1 MLHYKKGVN
10 KMISAEELI
19 QRIATEPSVLFWGQN
34 YLGSMTGRNPFYDEV
49 NKKIFNG
56 KLPSEVDY
64 TNLWSHLNDGRPLS
78 AENIDALLDILLND
92 VPVQPWLR
100 KILSMRWGMIIT
112 SATDAA
118 MFHCVGSDFSLRPI
132 SLDQRSFNRRDISK
146 NTINISLLYGSL
158 ADQENLLRDC
168 SNRSFRNISK
178 KVNDRLGWIYE
189 DILSE
194 YGVMVI
200 DGWDPDRDWL
210 KNLLQ
215 NAGEMPYESIYL
227 FGATPEILE
236 NDDVKYLQEEH
247 ILIPVEKTF
256 AQFLS
261 GVDFFEAEE
270 DLEEESEY
278 REAGRVLTLSIEGQT
293 VPIRV
298 SYNALS
304 RLDSHIQ
311 VLYDDI
317 WVGSDTRGI
326 PLSQLYAQFQRQV
339 EPPVWYLHTPKYGF
353 YFERSFDQ
361 KLKGIVEKEFRKI
374 PYKRRHVIVE
384 GNSNTGKT
392 ASLINLAYTLRTIAP
407 VIYIYGEPTQ
417 ADWMEDL
424 KDFIKLQFVDRQS
437 AGKWI
442 SSVLV
447 IWDANTDYNAP
458 QRCGRLQS
466 VLRETNAVVVGS
478 AYPLSWSDE
487 DEDSEYRDNSGN
499 YHIVVRAGLD
509 DDEVSGMLASIKKVN
524 PDLYERIRNNG
535 KKTHL
540 LESLQQMIRL
550 EYLPEWKAVA
560 EALQARFNQEV
571 VVNEEFS
578 DQKLEKYRDDME
590 ALVDNE
596 INKYGAASSWQ
607 IQLAQI
613 SKTFF
618 SNEEHIPEEKKKTF
632 EKFQSMERRIKLL
645 NRILALCG
653 EFSVELPLNVVLR
666 ILSDEDGKIYSDE
679 QRFLFEIIG
688 SDSLIRSSKTET
700 GEISV
705 CFRHPVE
712 AEMYVYNNFGEDLP
726 EIEEN
731 EIQLLKDIIHACRW
745 GEDSEQIPV
754 LQLVR
759 AFGPNSWGTPR
770 RAKTGRHFNEYQAWW
785 NEIAET
791 LIADAPDEPEVNL
804 VYAFL
809 IRNVCRK
816 AQDDPYTD
824 IFDLMTR
831 ARDVL
836 RGAIE
841 KHSRINTYQYCRLLG
856 EMCANLV
863 FSMRLGNDDIV
874 SNFYQLKEYFA
885 RAVTNWNDNSSQ
897 NLFTRN
903 DLLDIWL
910 NGVENYFSLLPSGID
925 PMKDAKYAEIIADS
939 IYYIE
944 HLLDISEENFDKST
958 LLGKVDNIY
967 RYVNIDILNQYEHKL
982 EESNNDSALYLRAWR
997 CWRYDGV
1004 DEELKNSSD
1013 RYIRYIANNLY
1024 MLPEDFDR
1032 RDEYKQELDRLLVYA
1047 RHAAKE
1053 AIAVLEQKRRL
1064 IEKSNSTRCLQMLIR
1079 AKWLSYTGY
1088 LPMTN
1093 KQTPALTTEQWSEI
1107 AELCEDYIH
1116 YADRKA
1122 EQLDMS
1128 IVMLRMIYI
1137 WCFTRNKDEF
1147 DQLRDRQG
1155 LLRGNEWYFE
1165 KICICNPGTSEPKQF
1180 IINLIKNRSSN
1191 KNEYIATIAESVD
1204 ATKRGGKRDAIES
1217 NIVGSTKKPLHVPA
1231 RVKEILLNG
1240 RKGQDV
1246 FKVDQPV
1253 VIWFNAKGPQI
1264 GLSGTKGGR
1273 Q

>member
-1 MLHYKKGVN
+1 
-10 KMISAEELI
+10 MITAKELI
-19 QRIATEPSVLFWGQN
+19 QRIATEPSVLFLGQN
-34 YLGSMTGRNPFYDEV
+34 YLGSMTGRNPFYDAV
-49 NKKIFNG
+49 NKRLLKGELSSVI
-56 KLPSEVDY
+56 DY
-64 TNLWSHLNDGRPLS
+64 TNLWSHLNDGKPIS
-78 AENIDALLDILLND
+78 AENVDSLLDVLLND

-100 KILSMRWGMIIT
+100 KILSMRWGMVVT
-112 SATDAA
+112 SAVDAA
-118 MFHCVGSDFSLRPI
+118 MFHCVGRDFSLKPI

-146 NTINISLLYGSL
+146 NTINISLLYGSI
-158 ADQENLLRDC
+158 ADQDNLLTDC
-168 SNRSFRNISK
+168 SDRSFRNISK
-178 KVNDRLGWIYE
+178 KVNDRIRWIYE

-200 DGWDPDRDWL
+200 DGWDPEKDWL

-227 FGATPEILE
+227 FGATETVLE
-236 NDDVKYLQEEH
+236 NDDVKYLQEEN
-247 ILIPVEKTF
+247 ILIPVQKTF

-261 GVDFFEAEE
+261 DIDYFDIDESY
-270 DLEEESEY
+270 EEENEY
-278 REAGRVLTLSIEGQT
+278 REAGRVLTLSLEGQV
-293 VPIRV
+293 VPINI
-298 SYNALS
+298 SYNALA

-317 WVGSDTRGI
+317 WVGADTRGI
-326 PLSQLYAQFQRQV
+326 SLSQLYAQFQRQV

-353 YFERSFDQ
+353 YFERSFDR
-361 KLKGIVEKEFRKI
+361 KLKGFVERELRKM
-374 PYKRRHVIVE
+374 PYKRRHVIIE

-392 ASLINLAYTLRTIAP
+392 ASLINLAYALRTSTP

-417 ADWMEDL
+417 ADWVEDL
-424 KDFIKLQFVDRQS
+424 KEFIKTQFVDRQN

-458 QRCGRLQS
+458 QRCGRLQN

-478 AYPLSWSDE
+478 TYPMSWSDE
-487 DEDSEYRDNSGN
+487 DGRTEYRDNFGN
-499 YHIVVRAGLD
+499 YHIVARASLD
-509 DDEVSGMLASIKKVN
+509 NDEVTRMLASIKNVN
-524 PDLYERIRNNG
+524 PDLYDRVRSNG
-535 KKTHL
+535 EKTHL
-540 LESLQQMIRL
+540 LDNLQQIVRL

-571 VVNEEFS
+571 VVNEELS
-578 DQKLEKYRDDME
+578 DQKLEKYRDDM
-590 ALVDNE
+590 AAKVDEE
-596 INKYGAASSWQ
+596 ISKYGAASSWQ
-607 IQLAQI
+607 LQLAQI
-613 SKTFF
+613 SQTLF
-618 SNEEHIPEEKKKTF
+618 SDMGHIPEEKKKTL
-632 EKFQSMERRIKLL
+632 EKYQSMEKRIKLL

-679 QRFLFEIIG
+679 KRFLFEIIG

-700 GEISV
+700 GEVSV

-712 AEMYVYNNFGEDLP
+712 AEMYVYNNFGE
-726 EIEEN
+726 EIREIKEN
-731 EIQLLKDIIHACRW
+731 EIKLLKEIIHACRW
-745 GEDSEQIPV
+745 GDDSEQIPV

-759 AFGPNSWGTPR
+759 AFGPNSWGTPK
-770 RAKTGRHFNEYQAWW
+770 RAKTGRHYNEYQDWW
-785 NEIAET
+785 NEIAEA
-791 LIADAPDEPEVNL
+791 LITDAPDEPEVNL

-816 AQDDPYTD
+816 GKDNPNIDEL
-824 IFDLMTR
+824 DLMTR

-836 RGAIE
+836 RSAIE

-863 FSMRLGNDDIV
+863 YSMKIGNDDKR
-874 SNFYQLKEYFA
+874 SLFSQLKEYFA
-885 RAVTNWNDNSSQ
+885 RAVTNWNDNNSQ

-910 NGVENYFSLLPSGID
+910 NGVENYFSLLPNDSD
-925 PMKDAKYAEIIADS
+925 PMNDPKYAEIIADS

-944 HLLDISEENFDKST
+944 HLFDISEEDFDKST

-982 EESNNDSALYLRAWR
+982 EESNNDSALYLKAWR
-997 CWRYDGV
+997 CWKYDGV
-1004 DEELKNSSD
+1004 NEELKNSSD

-1024 MLPEDFDR
+1024 MLPDDFER
-1032 RDEYKQELDRLLVYA
+1032 RDEYKKELDQLLLYA

-1053 AIAVLEQKRRL
+1053 VITVLEEKRRL
-1064 IEKSNSTRCLQMLIR
+1064 INKSNSTRCLQMLIR
-1079 AKWLSYTGY
+1079 AKWLFYTGH

-1093 KQTPALTTEQWSEI
+1093 KQTPVLTVEQWSEI
-1107 AELCEDYIH
+1107 AELCEECIQ
-1116 YADRKA
+1116 YADRKN

-1147 DQLRDRQG
+1147 EQLRERQG

-1165 KICICNPGTSEPKQF
+1165 KVCICNPGTAEPKQF
-1180 IINLIKNRSSN
+1180 IINLEKNHNSN
-1191 KNEYIATIAESVD
+1191 KNEYIATIAESID
-1204 ATKRGGKRDAIES
+1204 ANKRGGKRDEIES
-1217 NIVGSTKKPLHVPA
+1217 VIVGSNKKVLHVPV

-1240 RKGQDV
+1240 RKGQDL

-1253 VIWFNAKGPQI
+1253 VVWFNAKGPQI
-1264 GLSGTKGGR
+1264 GLPGTKGGR
-1273 Q
+1273 L

>member
-1 MLHYKKGVN
+1 
-10 KMISAEELI
+10 MISAEELI

-34 YLGSMTGRNPFYDEV
+34 YLGSMTGRNPFYDAV
-49 NKKIFNG
+49 NKSMFNG
-56 KLPSEVDY
+56 MLSSEVDY
-64 TNLWSHLNDGRPLS
+64 TNLWLHLNEGKPVS
-78 AENIDALLDILLND
+78 TENIDALVDILIND
-92 VPVQPWLR
+92 VPIQPWLR
-100 KILSMRWGMIIT
+100 RILSMRWGMVVT
-112 SATDAA
+112 SAVDAA
-118 MFHCVGSDFSLRPI
+118 MFHCVGRDFSLRPI

-146 NTINISLLYGSL
+146 NTINISLLYGNIT
-158 ADQENLLRDC
+158 DQETLLKDC
-168 SNRSFRNISK
+168 SSRSFRNSSK
-178 KVNDRLGWIYE
+178 KINDRIGWIYE
-189 DILSE
+189 NILSE
-194 YGVMVI
+194 YGVLVI
-200 DGWDPDRDWL
+200 DGWNPERDWL

-236 NDDVKYLQEEH
+236 NEDVKYLQEEQ
-247 ILIPVEKTF
+247 ILVAVEKTF
-256 AQFLS
+256 AQFLN
-261 GVDFFEAEE
+261 DIDYFE
-270 DLEEESEY
+270 LEESFEEENEY
-278 REAGRVLTLSIEGQT
+278 SEAGRVLTLSLEGQT
-293 VPIRV
+293 VPIRI

-304 RLDSHIQ
+304 KLDSHIQ

-317 WVGSDTRGI
+317 WVGADTRGV
-326 PLSQLYAQFQRQV
+326 PLAQLYAQFQRQV
-339 EPPVWYLHTPKYGF
+339 EPPVWYLHTSKYGF

-361 KLKGIVEKEFRKI
+361 KLKGLVEKEFRKI
-374 PYKRRHVIVE
+374 PYKRRHIIVE

-392 ASLINLAYTLRTIAP
+392 ASLINLAYTERAVAP

-424 KDFIKLQFVDRQS
+424 KDFIKSQFVDRQS

-442 SSVLV
+442 SSVLI

-478 AYPLSWSDE
+478 AYPQSWSDE
-487 DEDSEYRDNSGN
+487 DEDTEYRDNSGN
-499 YHIVVRAGLD
+499 YHIVVRANLD
-509 DDEVSGMLASIKKVN
+509 SDEASRMLSSIKNVN
-524 PDLYERIRNNG
+524 ASLYEKMSNKG
-535 KKTHL
+535 TKAHL
-540 LESLQQMIRL
+540 LASLQQMVRL

-578 DQKLEKYRDDME
+578 DQKLEKYRDDM
-590 ALVDNE
+590 AILVDKE
-596 INKYGAASSWQ
+596 ISKYGAASSWQ
-607 IQLAQI
+607 LQLAQI
-613 SKTFF
+613 SKEYF
-618 SNEEHIPEEKKKTF
+618 SDAELIPEEKRESF

-653 EFSVELPLNVVLR
+653 EFSVEMPLNVVLR
-666 ILSDEDGKIYSDE
+666 ILSDDGKIFSNE
-679 QRFLFEIIG
+679 KRFLFEIIG
-688 SDSLIRSSKTET
+688 SDSLIRSNKTET

-712 AEMYVYNNFGEDLP
+712 AEMYVFNNFGGDWS

-731 EIQLLKDIIHACRW
+731 EVQLLKEIIHACRW

-770 RAKTGRHFNEYQAWW
+770 RAKTGRHFYEYQAWW
-785 NEIAET
+785 NQIAEA
-791 LIADAPDEPEVNL
+791 LITDAPDEPEVNL

-809 IRNVCRK
+809 IRNICRTS
-816 AQDDPYTD
+816 QDDHYIDTHN
-824 IFDLMTR
+824 LMTR

-841 KHSRINTYQYCRLLG
+841 KHNRINTFQYCRLLG

-863 FSMRLGNDDIV
+863 FSMRIGSDDNV

-885 RAVTNWNDNSSQ
+885 RAVSNWSDNSSQ

-910 NGVENYFSLLPSGID
+910 NGVENYFSLLPSGFD
-925 PMKDAKYAEIIADS
+925 PMGDPKYAEIIADS
-939 IYYIE
+939 ISYIE
-944 HLLDISEENFDKST
+944 DLLDISEEDFDKST
-958 LLGKVDNIY
+958 LLGKIDNIY
-967 RYVNIDILNQYEHKL
+967 RYVNIDILNKYEHKL
-982 EESNNDSALYLRAWR
+982 EESNNDSALFLRAWR

-1004 DEELKNSSD
+1004 DKGLKNSSD

-1032 RDEYKQELDRLLVYA
+1032 RDEYKQELDQLLLYA
-1047 RHAAKE
+1047 RHAAKD
-1053 AIAVLEQKRRL
+1053 AISVLEEKRRL
-1064 IEKSNSTRCLQMLIR
+1064 IDKSNSTRCLQMLIR
-1079 AKWLSYTGY
+1079 AKWLAYTGY

-1093 KQTPALTTEQWSEI
+1093 KQTPALTDEQWSEI
-1107 AELCEDYIH
+1107 AGLCEEYIQ
-1116 YADRKA
+1116 YADRKN

-1165 KICICNPGTSEPKQF
+1165 KICICNPGTTEPKQF
-1180 IINLIKNRSSN
+1180 IINLVKNRNSS
-1191 KNEYIATIAESVD
+1191 KNEYVATIAESVD
-1204 ATKRGGKRDAIES
+1204 AKKRGGKFDAIES
-1217 NIVGSTKKPLHVPA
+1217 IIVGSAKKPLHVSA

-1253 VIWFNAKGPQI
+1253 VVWFNAKGPQV
-1264 GLSGTKGGR
+1264 GLPGAKGGK
-1273 Q
+1273 

>member
-1 MLHYKKGVN
+1 
-10 KMISAEELI
+10 MISAEELI

-34 YLGSMTGRNPFYDEV
+34 YLGSMTGHNPFYDAV
-49 NKKIFNG
+49 NRNLFNG
-56 KLPSEVDY
+56 KLSSDVDF
-64 TNLWSHLNDGRPLS
+64 TKIWSNLNDGSPIS
-78 AENIDALLDILLND
+78 AENVDALMDVLLND
-92 VPVQPWLR
+92 VSVQPWLR
-100 KILSMRWGMIIT
+100 KILSMRWGMVMT
-112 SATDAA
+112 SAVDAA
-118 MFHCVGSDFSLRPI
+118 MFYCVGRDFSLRPI

-158 ADQENLLRDC
+158 SDPENLLKEC

-178 KVNDRLGWIYE
+178 KVNDRVEWIYE

-194 YGVMVI
+194 YGVLVI
-200 DGWDPDRDWL
+200 DGWNPEKDWL

-227 FGATPEILE
+227 FGATQEILE

-261 GVDFFEAEE
+261 DIDYFEF
-270 DLEEESEY
+270 DNSYEEEKEY
-278 REAGRVLTLSIEGQT
+278 NEAGRVLTLSDEGQT
-293 VPIRV
+293 VPISI

-317 WVGSDTRGI
+317 WIGSDTRGI
-326 PLSQLYAQFQRQV
+326 PLSQLYTQFQRQI

-374 PYKRRHVIVE
+374 PYRRRHVIIE

-392 ASLINLAYTLRTIAP
+392 ASLINLAYAERTSIP

-417 ADWMEDL
+417 SEWMEDL
-424 KDFIKLQFVDRQS
+424 KDFIKAQFVDRQS

-442 SSVLV
+442 TSVLV

-466 VLRETNAVVVGS
+466 VLRETNAVVIGS
-478 AYPLSWSDE
+478 AYPLSWNDE
-487 DEDSEYRDNSGN
+487 DKETEYRDNSGN
-499 YHIVVRAGLD
+499 YHIVVRAELD
-509 DDEVSGMLASIKKVN
+509 SDEASRMLASIKNVN
-524 PDLYERIRNNG
+524 PALYEKMINSG

-540 LESLQQMIRL
+540 LESLQQMVRL
-550 EYLPEWKAVA
+550 EYMPEWKAVA

-578 DQKLEKYRDDME
+578 DQKFEKYRDDM
-590 ALVDNE
+590 ADLVDKE
-596 INKYGAASSWQ
+596 IRRYGAASAWQ
-607 IQLAQI
+607 LKLAQI
-613 SKTFF
+613 SKMYF
-618 SNEEHIPEEKKKTF
+618 SDEEQIPEEKKKNF
-632 EKFQSMERRIKLL
+632 EKLQSMERRIKKL

-666 ILSDEDGKIYSDE
+666 ILSEEDGKIYSDE

-688 SDSLIRSSKTET
+688 SDSLLRSSKAET

-705 CFRHPVE
+705 CFRHPIE
-712 AEMYVYNNFGEDLP
+712 AEMYVYSNFGEDLA
-726 EIEEN
+726 EIEEK
-731 EIQLLKDIIHACRW
+731 EVQLLKEIIHACRW

-770 RAKTGRHFNEYQAWW
+770 RAKTGRHFNEYQVWW
-785 NEIAET
+785 NQIAEI
-791 LIADAPDEPEVNL
+791 LYEEAPDEPEVNL

-816 AQDDPYTD
+816 AQDAPYIDT
-824 IFDLMTR
+824 FDLINR

-863 FSMRLGNDDIV
+863 FSMRIGENDN
-874 SNFYQLKEYFA
+874 SSSFYQLKEYFA
-885 RAVTNWNDNSSQ
+885 RAVKNWNDNSSQ

-910 NGVENYFSLLPSGID
+910 NGVENYFALLPIGFD
-925 PMKDAKYAEIIADS
+925 PMRDSKLAEIIADS

-944 HLLDISEENFDKST
+944 HLLDISEEDFDKST

-967 RYVNIDILNQYEHKL
+967 HYVNIDILKQYEQKL
-982 EESNNDSALYLRAWR
+982 EESNNDSALFLRAWR
-997 CWRYDGV
+997 CWKYDGV
-1004 DEELKNSSD
+1004 DEDLKNSSD
-1013 RYIRYIANNLY
+1013 KYLRYIANNLY

-1032 RDEYKQELDRLLVYA
+1032 RDEYKQELNRLLIYA

-1053 AIAVLEQKRRL
+1053 AIAVLEEKKRL
-1064 IEKSNSTRCLQMLIR
+1064 IEKSKSTRCLQMLIR

-1093 KQTPALTTEQWSEI
+1093 KQTPALTYEQWGEI
-1107 AELCEDYIH
+1107 ADLCEEYIQ

-1128 IVMLRMIYI
+1128 IVMIRMIYI

-1147 DQLRDRQG
+1147 DQLKNRQG

-1165 KICICNPGTSEPKQF
+1165 KICICNPGTTVPKQF
-1180 IINLIKNRSSN
+1180 IINLVKNRNSN

-1204 ATKRGGKRDAIES
+1204 AKKRGGKRDAIETI
-1217 NIVGSTKKPLHVPA
+1217 IVGSTKKSLHVSA

-1246 FKVDQPV
+1246 FMVDQPV

-1264 GLSGTKGGR
+1264 GLPVTKGGR